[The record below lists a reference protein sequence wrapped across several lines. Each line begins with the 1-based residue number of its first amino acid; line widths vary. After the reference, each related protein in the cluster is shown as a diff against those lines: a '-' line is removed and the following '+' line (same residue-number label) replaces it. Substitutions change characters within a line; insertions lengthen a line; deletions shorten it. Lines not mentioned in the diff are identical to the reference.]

1 MRRTIGLALL
11 IAGWP
16 LASTAVAAQPPLPP
30 QRPSLIEVPL
40 PPEPAGL
47 FGLPGAMP
55 SGRSLY
61 LPLVVEAAREN
72 RLPSEIA
79 DAVMRVE
86 SGYDPGVVGG
96 VGERG
101 LMQVR
106 PGTAA
111 MLGFRGSLADLSDP
125 GTNIRLG
132 VAYLAGAWRLS
143 GGDLCRTLMKYRAG
157 HGSERMSALSVEY
170 CRRARAHLAELGSPL
185 AAGILPPVDFG
196 PPGMPPGEIPGPT
209 ALGLAASNSAVPAS
223 ANPGKP
229 RIVRVGGRLVVVRR
243 PMLRGTGFWA
253 AHTARI
259 KAIEARLRWRRGG
272 IMAPS

>member
-1 MRRTIGLALL
+1 MRLPFGLALL
-11 IAGWP
+11 TAAWP
-16 LASTAVAAQPPLPP
+16 LVPTSVGAQPLPP
-30 QRPSLIEVPL
+30 QRPALIELPL

-61 LPLVVEAAREN
+61 LPLVIDAAREN

-111 MLGFRGSLADLSDP
+111 MLGFRGSLSDLSDP

-185 AAGILPPVDFG
+185 AAGILPRIDFG
-196 PPGMPPGEIPGPT
+196 PPELPPGRVSGQVAP
-209 ALGLAASNSAVPAS
+209 GLALPAS

-229 RIVRVGGRLVVVRR
+229 RIVRVGGRLVVARR
-243 PMLRGTGFWA
+243 PTLRGAGFWA
-253 AHTARI
+253 AHSARI
-259 KAIEARLRWRRGG
+259 KAIEAKLRWKRGG
-272 IMAPS
+272 IMAPT

>member
-1 MRRTIGLALL
+1 MRLPLGLALL
-11 IAGWP
+11 TAAWP
-16 LASTAVAAQPPLPP
+16 LASTAVRAQPVPLPP
-30 QRPSLIEVPL
+30 QRPSLIELPL
-40 PPEPAGL
+40 PPEPTGL
-47 FGLPGAMP
+47 FGLPGSMP

-61 LPLVVEAAREN
+61 LPMVVEAARAN
-72 RLPSEIA
+72 RLPSDIA

-111 MLGFRGSLADLSDP
+111 MLGFRGSLADLADP

-196 PPGMPPGEIPGPT
+196 PPELPPGRVPGP
-209 ALGLAASNSAVPAS
+209 ASPSPAEPAS

-229 RIVRVGGRLVVVRR
+229 RIVRVGGRLVVARR
-243 PMLRGTGFWA
+243 PMLRGERFWA

-259 KAIEARLRWRRGG
+259 KAIEAKLRWRRGG
-272 IMAPS
+272 IMTPS